1 VLIRCRCVSEFE
13 GIVNVFEVHVFPD
26 DLGIELAFVREIVD
40 SSGFDSCIDETFV
53 RANKLAKD

>member
-1 VLIRCRCVSEFE
+1 
-13 GIVNVFEVHVFPD
+13 VNVFDVHVFPD

-40 SSGFDSCIDETFV
+40 SSGLDSCIDETFM